1 MKTIFLICVVIL
13 NTTFV
18 LWADDATTSLP
29 LNKTPDAKQKLEA
42 FEKEAMTLKELTEKD
57 GDAGRQELID
67 YYLSHTNDVSVKA
80 KLPISRCFAIME
92 NYQQA
97 TRLAAEYVQVYS
109 NDWHG
114 WKILGTAHMFIG
126 SNNAAVRE
134 LTAAAKLGDD
144 YSYAPLAFTALQI
157 DRLDIVSNLV
167 QRLLVLKKQEPPP
180 EAGQLDIVTVLVIY
194 SLKADQKEVFIK
206 ALEGVSAKQILS
218 RDDLPQGVK
227 AGCERFNGKAIDK
240 IRAEME
246 TAAGNNTNSSNT
258 NSSSP

>member
-1 MKTIFLICVVIL
+1 MKHLILTILAIFGFTCALLAVDTVVASL
-13 NTTFV
+13 TTNEQAEV
-18 LWADDATTSLP
+18 
-29 LNKTPDAKQKLEA
+29 KQKLEA
-42 FEKEAMTLKELTEKD
+42 FEKGAMTLKELTERG
-57 GDAGRQELID
+57 GDEGRQELID

-97 TRLAAEYVQVYS
+97 TRLAADYVQVYS

-114 WKILGTAHMFIG
+114 WKILGTAHMFMV
-126 SNNAAVRE
+126 SNNAAVKE

-144 YSYAPLAFTALQI
+144 YSYAPLAFTALQN

-180 EAGQLDIVTVLVIY
+180 EAGRLDIVTVLVIY

-227 AGCERFNGKAIDK
+227 AGCERFKGKAIEK
-240 IRAEME
+240 IRQEME
-246 TAAGNNTNSSNT
+246 KASKSEAKPSR
-258 NSSSP
+258 